1 MGYLFKPVF
10 FQIVLGGMIFDRK
23 QNKGVRRK
31 YLPEPN
37 PARVMLSKDSDIT
50 TVLQKAIDYF
60 YKDFSPIS
68 TTDILLA
75 DSSGNKI
82 EISNPKEWKLGDYY
96 SRNGLSRVVISFT
109 LCCFHQRYLISCKTF
124 LNF

>member
-1 MGYLFKPVF
+1 
-10 FQIVLGGMIFDRK
+10 MISAKDIKELARLY
-23 QNKGVRRK
+23 KGVRRK

-96 SRNGLSRVVISFT
+96 SRNGFKPSRHKFYTMLQGI
-109 LCCFHQRYLISCKTF
+109 
-124 LNF
+124 

>member
-10 FQIVLGGMIFDRK
+10 FQILLGGMIFDRR

-37 PARVMLSKDSDIT
+37 PARVMLSKNSDIR
-50 TVLQKAIDYF
+50 TVLPKAIDYF
-60 YKDFSPIS
+60 YKDFPPIS

-75 DSSGNKI
+75 GNKI

-96 SRNGLSRVVISFT
+96 SRNGFKLSRHKFYTMLLSSKVFNK
-109 LCCFHQRYLISCKTF
+109 LQYFKKF
-124 LNF
+124 LM

>member
-1 MGYLFKPVF
+1 
-10 FQIVLGGMIFDRK
+10 MIFDQK

-96 SRNGLSRVVISFT
+96 SRNGFKPSRHKFYTMLLSSKVFNK
-109 LCCFHQRYLISCKTF
+109 LQDFFKF
-124 LNF
+124 LM